1 MQLICSAFDQNPDCK
16 PQGYLSALMG
26 NTLMCSHFANRG
38 ERSAVNVQ
46 LVGILNNMLV
56 LLQARMS
63 SNSVTLAM
71 LQCHLGTQFHAEAVR
86 CVG

>member
-1 MQLICSAFDQNPDCK
+1 
-16 PQGYLSALMG
+16 MG

-56 LLQARMS
+56 LLQAREG
-63 SNSVTLAM
+63 V
-71 LQCHLGTQFHAEAVR
+71 QQFASCNVVIFGAVPAWL
-86 CVG
+86 